1 MESVTVGG
9 LSIGTGRPKL
19 IVPITAESKAELLQ
33 AAQAVRHSPAQLA
46 EWRLDRFEPVTRKES
61 LLDAAQALCAAL
73 GDLPVLA
80 TYRTVKEGGWGLISE
95 TQYAALIET
104 LADSGLVDLIDIELF
119 TGEDF
124 VRREI
129 SYCHEKGVKVILSSH
144 DFARTPPKEEMTARL
159 RRMEALGADIAKL
172 AVMPQTPEDVLT
184 LLSATGEVS
193 ATAARPVVTMSMGRL
208 GAVSRIAGE
217 VFGSALT
224 FGAVGQSSAP
234 GQLEAA
240 ALAKALSLL
249 SPEEN
254 A

>member
-1 MESVTVGG
+1 
-9 LSIGTGRPKL
+9 
-19 IVPITAESKAELLQ
+19 
-33 AAQAVRHSPAQLA
+33 
-46 EWRLDRFEPVTRKES
+46 
-61 LLDAAQALCAAL
+61 
-73 GDLPVLA
+73 
-80 TYRTVKEGGWGLISE
+80 
-95 TQYAALIET
+95 
-104 LADSGLVDLIDIELF
+104 
-119 TGEDF
+119 
-124 VRREI
+124 
-129 SYCHEKGVKVILSSH
+129 
-144 DFARTPPKEEMTARL
+144 MTARL

>member
-80 TYRTVKEGGWGLISE
+80 TYRTVKEGGGGVISE

-172 AVMPQTPEDVLT
+172 AVMPQTGRRQPHRRRGVRFRPHLR
-184 LLSATGEVS
+184 GC
-193 ATAARPVVTMSMGRL
+193 RPVLRSRPVGSGCPGKGPLSPLSGGERL
-208 GAVSRIAGE
+208 TRGIFSRKMLD
-217 VFGSALT
+217 FLKK
-224 FGAVGQSSAP
+224 
-234 GQLEAA
+234 
-240 ALAKALSLL
+240 ALAIPTSLC
-249 SPEEN
+249 
-254 A
+254 

>member
-19 IVPITAESKAELLQ
+19 IAPITAESKAELLQ
-33 AAQAVRHSPAQLA
+33 AAQAVPHSTAQLA

-80 TYRTVKEGGWGLISE
+80 TYRTVKEGGGGVISE

-217 VFGSALT
+217 VFGSAPI

>member
-80 TYRTVKEGGWGLISE
+80 TYRTVKEGGGGVISE

-184 LLSATGEVS
+184 LLSAT
-193 ATAARPVVTMSMGRL
+193 AARPVVTMSMGRL